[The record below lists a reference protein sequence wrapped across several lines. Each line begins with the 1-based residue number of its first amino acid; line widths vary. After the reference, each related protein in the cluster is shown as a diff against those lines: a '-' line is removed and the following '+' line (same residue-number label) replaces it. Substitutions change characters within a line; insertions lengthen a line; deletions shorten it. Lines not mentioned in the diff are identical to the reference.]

1 MDNRAFEEGN
11 DMHGVLEH
19 GDIVLADVALSADK
33 EIAKTDTE
41 VSAQPIGYQDQVSPD
56 TFHELPNRPPDNQQD
71 RKQLNAGSRF
81 HVSTTSSGIEL
92 ENLQPGWVEAE
103 NSIVSEKESQPD
115 MIRKGI
121 IATTHSQGQERNR
134 KMSRDVIPSI
144 EHYRSHPQVQTT
156 VRRPTM
162 HELCNQISEEV
173 SLHEFDETLANDD
186 VKGNGEENVTESVK
200 FGWIEGVLIRNM
212 MSIWGVMLFLRLS
225 WVVAQAGIGETLII
239 IAISTFI
246 TLVTALSMSAISTNG
261 EIGGGGTYFVMSRVL
276 GPEFG
281 GSIGIIFAI
290 ANAMDCSLNVVGF
303 AQAVQDMM
311 MEYGGVILFDGASN
325 DIRVIGTIT
334 MIFVCAICGLGS
346 QYETKMKDIM
356 FIIMLASLANFL
368 AGSIMGPSSELE
380 EARGFVGYSVHLLTE
395 NWEPAY
401 SVTSGQ
407 IQNFISVFSVYF
419 PASIGIL
426 AGANVSGDLKD
437 PNTAIPKG
445 TILAIVICS
454 ISYAGVAIICA
465 ATMARQA
472 TGNVMDLANGTHLN
486 CSSSVNGTD
495 CRSGLYYDY
504 QAMSLV
510 SAFAPLN
517 YVGCIAATISSA
529 LSDFVSCPAL
539 LEVIA
544 ADKLYPYWM
553 VGFWGK
559 RSGTSNQPYRAFGF
573 TFVLA
578 LAFVLIAELDM
589 IALLISDFFLATFAL
604 MNFST
609 FHVSLVKP
617 IGWRPT
623 FKYYNTWL
631 SLLTG
636 ILSIVSMILI
646 SLPIAVITIAIVLF
660 FYMVVLYRKPE
671 VNWGSSTQAQT
682 YRAALTSIQ
691 QLVHIEEHVK
701 NYRPQI
707 LVLTG
712 LPNTRPALVDFAY
725 LICKNNSLMICGNIV
740 EEKLKFETRSKLQQ
754 KAYRYL
760 RFTNIKGFCAVADN
774 SNLYTGVAA
783 MLGLA
788 GVGKVKPNILLMG
801 YKNNWSTCDRTALDQ
816 YVLTI
821 HTGFEMN
828 VGVAILR
835 LQEGLDCSQILAD
848 IDDLILNKFPK
859 DKKQNYQSNEWSVTS
874 NSFGNFSTDGDTTV
888 TSVTMLNDESKVEE
902 TEESESPN
910 DNEGRRTVVLGVTKS
925 KKSKRSKK
933 LAITYRDPEGNQ
945 LPKSVM
951 NKIIVFQ
958 KKQKKDTIDIWWLSD
973 DGGLTLLLPVIINSR
988 SNWSE
993 TKLRI
998 FCTASGV
1005 HELEKEQKGMAVLL
1019 SKFRIDYSDL
1029 VIISDVDEAPKKKTK
1044 KWFDSV
1050 IRPFLQPEP
1059 NGAGPQITE
1068 QQLEMF
1074 QYKTNR
1080 HLKLRELLLDH
1091 SSDSNLVVMTLPMP
1105 RSQSLCAPLYMAWL
1119 EALTANM
1126 PPFMLV
1132 RGNQTSVLTFY
1143 V

>member
-1 MDNRAFEEGN
+1 M
-11 DMHGVLEH
+11 
-19 GDIVLADVALSADK
+19 
-33 EIAKTDTE
+33 
-41 VSAQPIGYQDQVSPD
+41 
-56 TFHELPNRPPDNQQD
+56 TFTANPS
-71 RKQLNAGSRF
+71 RK
-81 HVSTTSSGIEL
+81 I
-92 ENLQPGWVEAE
+92 
-103 NSIVSEKESQPD
+103 
-115 MIRKGI
+115 
-121 IATTHSQGQERNR
+121 
-134 KMSRDVIPSI
+134 SRDAAPHIDN
-144 EHYRSHPQVQTT
+144 YRTGYKTQHSLT
-156 VRRPTM
+156 RPTLP
-162 HELCNQISEEV
+162 ELY
-173 SLHEFDETLANDD
+173 DPT
-186 VKGNGEENVTESVK
+186 GNGQDSVEKRADSSHQDNSNRDK

-225 WVVAQAGIGETLII
+225 WVVGQAGIGETLVI

-261 EIGGGGTYFVMSRVL
+261 EIGGGGTYFVMSRIL

-311 MEYGGVILFDGASN
+311 MEYGGVIIVDGGLN
-325 DIRVIGTIT
+325 DIRIIGTLT
-334 MIFVCAICGLGS
+334 LIFICAICGLGAK
-346 QYETKMKDIM
+346 YETKMKDVM
-356 FIIMLASLANFL
+356 FIIMLASLTNFIT
-368 AGSIMGPSSELE
+368 GSIMGPSSEAE
-380 EARGFVGYSVHLLTE
+380 EARGFIGYSVDLLNE
-395 NWEPAY
+395 NWKPSY
-401 SVTSGQ
+401 TITSGQ
-407 IQNFISVFSVYF
+407 MQNFISVFSVYF

-426 AGANVSGDLKD
+426 AGANVSGDLRD
-437 PNTAIPKG
+437 PNKAIPKG
-445 TILAIVICS
+445 TILAIIICS

-465 ATMARQA
+465 ATVTRAA
-472 TGNVMDLANGTHLN
+472 TGFVEDLQNGTNLN
-486 CSSSVNGTD
+486 CNDTIE
-495 CRSGLYYDY
+495 CNYGLYNDY
-504 QAMSLV
+504 QAMALV
-510 SAFAPLN
+510 SAYAPLN
-517 YVGCIAATISSA
+517 YVGCFAAALSSA

-559 RSGTSNQPYRAFGF
+559 GYGPSKQPLRAFAF

-589 IALLISDFFLATFAL
+589 IALLISNFFLATFAL

-609 FHVSLVKP
+609 FHVSLIKP

-636 ILSIVSMILI
+636 LLSIVSMILI
-646 SLPIAVITIAIVLF
+646 SLPIALITIAIVLF
-660 FYMVVLYRKPE
+660 FYLVVLYRSPE

-725 LICKNNSLMICGNIV
+725 LICKNNSLMVCGNV
-740 EEKLKFETRSKLQQ
+740 VGERLTFETRSNLQQ

-760 RFTNIKGFCAVADN
+760 RFTNIKGFCSVADN
-774 SNLYTGVAA
+774 SNLHTGVAA
-783 MLGLA
+783 MLGLT
-788 GVGKVKPNILLMG
+788 GVGKVKPNILMMG
-801 YKNNWSTCDRTALDQ
+801 YKNDWLTCDRNALDQ

-828 VGVAILR
+828 VSVAILR
-835 LQEGLDCSQILAD
+835 LKEGLDCSGIIAD
-848 IDDLILNKFPK
+848 IDDLILKAPTKKAKENSTIPVTVEPVVSTTTVQIEIRPAKEGGTKK
-859 DKKQNYQSNEWSVTS
+859 DKK
-874 NSFGNFSTDGDTTV
+874 
-888 TSVTMLNDESKVEE
+888 
-902 TEESESPN
+902 
-910 DNEGRRTVVLGVTKS
+910 
-925 KKSKRSKK
+925 KKKNK
-933 LAITYRDPEGNQ
+933 LEQKISLRYIVKQ
-945 LPKSVM
+945 KSVL
-951 NKIIVFQ
+951 NSIILFQ
-958 KKQKKDTIDIWWLSD
+958 RKQKKDTIDIWWLSD
-973 DGGLTLLLPVIINSR
+973 DGGLTLLLPVIINRR

-1005 HELEKEQKGMAVLL
+1005 HELENEQKGMAILL

-1029 VIISDVDEAPKKKTK
+1029 VIITDVDEAPKSKTK
-1044 KWFDSV
+1044 KWFDGL
-1050 IRPFLQPEP
+1050 IRPFLQPGT
-1059 NGAGPQITE
+1059 NGPHITE
-1068 QQLEMF
+1068 GELEAY
-1074 QYKTNR
+1074 QYKTDR
-1080 HLKLRELLLDH
+1080 YLRLRELLLNH
-1091 SSDSNLVVMTLPMP
+1091 SSDSNLVVMTLPIP
-1105 RSQSLCAPLYMAWL
+1105 RKGAFSAPLYMAWL

-1143 V
+1143 S